1 MVVVKVNIIFRQ
13 ERWLMSDINIK
24 IMEELKVK
32 VKWLKDMINLH
43 HQLGNKGLEQMF
55 KLKLDK
61 LRVEIFE
68 LIS

>member
-1 MVVVKVNIIFRQ
+1 
-13 ERWLMSDINIK
+13 MSDINIK